1 MDCVWDT
8 GRTAGEGERFGGDT
22 YRWKN
27 MSESRIMGY
36 ARVSSAEQSLARQ
49 LVELKKYVPEENIV
63 TDKQSGKDLNR
74 PGYQALKGALGL
86 RRGDVLVIKSLDRLS
101 RNKQE
106 MKQELQWFKEHG
118 IRLKVIDLP
127 TTMIQFDAGQE
138 WIQDMVNNNF
148 APERV
153 EAVLKKYG
161 YTLDWRDG
169 YFRRRPAFAMQH
181 LAEEF
186 NLTGTLE
193 TVQITSAHPEMGT
206 VTVNTSQID
215 LSGGSWTGQY
225 YTDYPITITATPEP
239 GYTFVGWKGDTGETS
254 TQITLPVTGGI
265 SLEAVFAEA

>member
-138 WIQDMVNNNF
+138 WIQDMVNNILIEVLSSI
-148 APERV
+148 AQEERNTIRKRQREGI
-153 EAVLKKYG
+153 EAARSAGVRFGPPDKGFPKEWESYYSRYKQGEITRKYVLEKLGINADRFKYLKKKYEV
-161 YTLDWRDG
+161 
-169 YFRRRPAFAMQH
+169 MK
-181 LAEEF
+181 
-186 NLTGTLE
+186 
-193 TVQITSAHPEMGT
+193 
-206 VTVNTSQID
+206 
-215 LSGGSWTGQY
+215 
-225 YTDYPITITATPEP
+225 
-239 GYTFVGWKGDTGETS
+239 KGE
-254 TQITLPVTGGI
+254 
-265 SLEAVFAEA
+265 

>member
-8 GRTAGEGERFGGDT
+8 GRFAGKEGRFGGDID
-22 YRWKN
+22 RWKN
-27 MSESRIMGY
+27 MSESRVMGY

-106 MKQELQWFKEHG
+106 MKQELQWFKDHG

-138 WIQDMVNNNF
+138 WIQDMVNNILIEVLSSIAQEERNTIRKRQREGIEAARRAGVRF
-148 APERV
+148 GPPDKGYPEEWESYYSRYKQGEITRKYV
-153 EAVLKKYG
+153 LEKLGINADRFKYLKKKYE
-161 YTLDWRDG
+161 
-169 YFRRRPAFAMQH
+169 AMK
-181 LAEEF
+181 
-186 NLTGTLE
+186 
-193 TVQITSAHPEMGT
+193 
-206 VTVNTSQID
+206 
-215 LSGGSWTGQY
+215 
-225 YTDYPITITATPEP
+225 
-239 GYTFVGWKGDTGETS
+239 KGE
-254 TQITLPVTGGI
+254 
-265 SLEAVFAEA
+265 